1 MQTAKKRRTL
11 IRFAVQSTTYVEG
24 EGNTTKWETI
34 KVKIGTDETSK
45 PILTENFYCE
55 WLNSFGSTAIQQ
67 QSDGIICPAR
77 VRMVFVKAVYVALL
91 NSDVKIYKNG
101 LSDAAHTFK
110 LASAPDN
117 YVEGDKLLEFQ
128 VKQREVK

>member
-34 KVKIGTDETSK
+34 KVKIGTDENGK

-55 WLNSFGSTAIQQ
+55 WLNSFGNTAIQQ

-77 VRMVFVKAVYVALL
+77 VRMVFVKAVHDALL
-91 NSDVKIYKNG
+91 TSDVKIYKNG
-101 LSDAAHTFK
+101 LTDAAHTFK

-117 YVEGDKLLEFQ
+117 YIEGDKLLEFQ